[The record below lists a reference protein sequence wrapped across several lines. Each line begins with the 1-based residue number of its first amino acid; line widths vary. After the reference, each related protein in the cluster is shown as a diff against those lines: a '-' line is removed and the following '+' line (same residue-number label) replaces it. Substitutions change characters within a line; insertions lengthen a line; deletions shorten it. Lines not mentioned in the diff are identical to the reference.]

1 MQSMPQGITHVVQTR
16 YNLGGDEAYVLLA
29 IEAQPP
35 GFYLDANLCER
46 DPAGSW
52 TPSASAGGGFSEL
65 TLEEL
70 RASPPPP
77 GIEARRWAA
86 GE

>member
-1 MQSMPQGITHVVQTR
+1 MSSRRATTLPATR
-16 YNLGGDEAYVLLA
+16 PTSCSPSRRSRPA
-29 IEAQPP
+29 
-35 GFYLDANLCER
+35 FYLDANLCER
-46 DPAGSW
+46 DPDGGW
-52 TPSASAGGGFSEL
+52 MPSASAGGGFSDL

-86 GE
+86 PE